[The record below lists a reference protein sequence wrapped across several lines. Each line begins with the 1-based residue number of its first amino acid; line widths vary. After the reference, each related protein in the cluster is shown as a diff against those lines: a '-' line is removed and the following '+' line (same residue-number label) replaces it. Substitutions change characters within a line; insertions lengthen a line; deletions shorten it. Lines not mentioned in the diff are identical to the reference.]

1 MAAHFELKRSSGGQ
15 FMWNLIAANGR
26 VVLTSER
33 YKTRKAAEN
42 GIRSV
47 KKNCKRDACYDKKTT
62 PKGKYRFNLLA
73 TNGQVVGTSQ
83 SYASASGRNAGIAS
97 VKKNAGGA
105 KVQDQS

>member
-1 MAAHFELKRSSGGQ
+1 MAAHFELKRSSGQ
-15 FMWNLIAANGR
+15 FMFNLIAANGR

-47 KKNCKRDACYDKKTT
+47 KQNSKRASCYDKKTT
-62 PKGKYRFNLLA
+62 PKGKYRFNLCS
-73 TNGQVVGTSQ
+73 TNGQVIGSSQ

-105 KVQDQS
+105 KIQDDT